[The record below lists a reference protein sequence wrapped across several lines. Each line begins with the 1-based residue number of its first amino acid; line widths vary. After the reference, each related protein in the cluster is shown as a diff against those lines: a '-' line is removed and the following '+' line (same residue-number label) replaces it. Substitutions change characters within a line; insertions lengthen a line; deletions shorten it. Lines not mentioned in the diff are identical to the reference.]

1 LSYISLDKPDSYI
14 ELEGMMWE
22 VYSNMIQTNHPYDPK
37 KESEPYMREV
47 IQFNLEKLV
56 ELGLIFRNSD
66 GLYEIVKDRKLHV
79 LLPHLLEKENKHVLR
94 SFFYL
99 SFLITSFFIFLYY
112 IFALPKNHLTLTYLF
127 TSFIFFS
134 LIAFI
139 FDLIKRMNDLSFI
152 KKIIKTP

>member
-1 LSYISLDKPDSYI
+1 
-14 ELEGMMWE
+14 
-22 VYSNMIQTNHPYDPK
+22 
-37 KESEPYMREV
+37 MREV

-99 SFLITSFFIFLYY
+99 SFLITSFSK
-112 IFALPKNHLTLTYLF
+112 A
-127 TSFIFFS
+127 S
-134 LIAFI
+134 
-139 FDLIKRMNDLSFI
+139 
-152 KKIIKTP
+152 